1 MDTMLSS
8 VESTKIKSPSW
19 MDSMLS
25 NIENISK
32 NLTTYV
38 VKSGDTLSKI
48 AAKYD
53 KTVTVDSIKKLN
65 GLKSDSISAGQKLK
79 IK

>member
-1 MDTMLSS
+1 
-8 VESTKIKSPSW
+8 
-19 MDSMLS
+19 MLS
-25 NIENISK
+25 NIEKMSK

-38 VKSGDTLSKI
+38 VKPGDTLSKI